1 MRQGPRKQLIR
12 KLLILG
18 VIVLTL
24 LGGASWWWVRAS
36 LPQLDGQI
44 TVSGL
49 RAPVEVL
56 FDGHG
61 VPHVYAS
68 GAEDAWFT
76 AGLMHARDR
85 LWQMELYRRAARGR
99 LSEILGERTLPID
112 RRFISLDLA
121 GAAEA
126 EWKAAPGPVRDALT
140 RYAAGVN
147 AHIARAAGWR
157 RPLEFQLLG
166 VTPAPWTPIDS
177 LAVGRLLAWRLAENH
192 QAELVRH
199 ALGARFGVTE
209 ALRLGGRYPAGAP
222 SVVQGPA
229 TDGPPSPAAPAPPAG
244 NEGPVAPTGNAAP
257 AAPAGPPGPAAP
269 AGNGSP
275 STKPPSPPAA
285 NVARSPVAWP
295 TGLEWLHPNARRGGS
310 NNWVVSGK
318 RTVNGRPLLANDPH
332 LQMEFPNIW
341 YEMHLVAAGLDAIG
355 VTVPGTPF
363 VILGHN
369 ARVAWGMTNTGADV
383 QDLFID
389 RLDLARKRYFFQGE
403 WRPVDV
409 TRKLIPVKGGV
420 TESFELWK
428 TRHGTVFADV
438 GLEWEEPP
446 SWLWTPDEQRGER
459 RVFSMRWDAA
469 GGEMAGA
476 FEALNR
482 AGSWSEFTAAV
493 ERFAAPSQNFVYA
506 DVEGNIG
513 YAMSGVLP
521 QRPGS
526 VGVLPNNG
534 ETGEG
539 EWVGSIPS
547 AALPRLFNPPRG
559 YVASSNNLVDR
570 QWPGLVTRDW
580 AAPFRALRLHHVIEA
595 VERID
600 LVTAASWQN
609 DVSGLL
615 ATHLLGYSG
624 SALKLAK
631 SQNKTAA
638 IQVLSELAAW
648 DRRIDEGRSVTL
660 FHLFEDALW
669 RRTFFDEMGEPLFSR
684 FYEWAGAERP
694 AGLYVVL
701 DEADSPWFDDIATID
716 RRETRDDILV
726 LAAEDAATRAATDFA
741 TRRAWSEAHLAH
753 FQHPLGSAAAPLR
766 WLFNRGP
773 VSVSGDSYTVNR
785 TSYHRLRPFDVWEIP
800 SWRQLFDV
808 GQWDE
813 SRVVL
818 PAGQSGHPLSR
829 HYFDQNE
836 MWRAGQY
843 RVQPY
848 SRQAVNAAQAHRLLM
863 VP

>member
-1 MRQGPRKQLIR
+1 MRQGPR

-18 VIVLTL
+18 VVVVAL
-24 LGGASWWWVRAS
+24 LAGASWWWVRGS

-44 TVSGL
+44 TLSGL
-49 RAPVEVL
+49 TAPVEVL
-56 FDGHG
+56 FDAHG

-68 GAEDAWFT
+68 GPDDAWFS
-76 AGLMHARDR
+76 AGVMHARDR
-85 LWQMELYRRAARGR
+85 LWQMELYRRAAQGR
-99 LSEILGERTLPID
+99 LSEILGERTLAID
-112 RRFISLDLA
+112 RRFLSLDLA
-121 GAAEA
+121 AAAEA
-126 EWKAAPGPVRDALT
+126 EWKAAPTAVRDALT

-147 AHIARAAGWR
+147 AHLARATGRR

-166 VTPAPWTPIDS
+166 VSPAPWTPLDS
-177 LAVGRLLAWRLAENH
+177 LAVGRLLAWRLAENY
-192 QAELVRH
+192 QAELVRQ
-199 ALGARFGVTE
+199 ALAARFGVTE
-209 ALRLGGRYPAGAP
+209 ALRLGGRYPPGAP

-229 TDGPPSPAAPAPPAG
+229 AP
-244 NEGPVAPTGNAAP
+244 EGP
-257 AAPAGPPGPAAP
+257 AAPAGPP
-269 AGNGSP
+269 AGAGD
-275 STKPPSPPAA
+275 KPPVPGNTSPPQGDLRLSK
-285 NVARSPVAWP
+285 VEARAWP
-295 TGLEWLHPNARRGGS
+295 RGLEWLHPNARRGGS
-310 NNWVVSGK
+310 NNWVIAGR

-332 LQMEFPNIW
+332 LQMEFPGIW

-369 ARVAWGMTNTGADV
+369 ARIAWGMTNTGADV

-389 RLDLARKRYFFQGE
+389 RIDLARKRYFFQGE
-403 WRPVDV
+403 WLPIEVS
-409 TRKLIPVKGGV
+409 RKEIPVRGG
-420 TESFELWK
+420 EPRAFEVWK

-438 GLEWEEPP
+438 GLDWEDTP
-446 SWLWTPDEQRGER
+446 SWLSAPDEQRGER

-521 QRPGS
+521 LRSGS
-526 VGVLPNNG
+526 VGMLPSNG

-539 EWVGSIPS
+539 EWIGTIPS
-547 AALPRLFNPPRG
+547 SALPRLFNPPRG
-559 YVASSNNLVDR
+559 YVTSSNNLIDR

-580 AAPFRALRLHHVIEA
+580 AAPFRAERLHHVIEA
-595 VERID
+595 VERLD
-600 LVTAASWQN
+600 LTTAASWQS
-609 DVSGLL
+609 DVSGLA
-615 ATHLLGYSG
+615 ATHVLAYAD
-624 SALKLAK
+624 SALALAK
-631 SQNKTAA
+631 KENKTSA
-638 IQVLSELAAW
+638 IAVLSELTGW
-648 DRRIDEGRSVTL
+648 DRRVDERSSVTL
-660 FHLFEDALW
+660 FHLFEDAMW
-669 RRTFFDEMGEPLFSR
+669 RRTFADEMGEPLFSR

-694 AGLYVVL
+694 AGLYVIL
-701 DEADSPWFDDIATID
+701 DEAGSAWFDDIATID

-726 LAAEDAATRAATDFA
+726 LAAEDAATRVATDFA
-741 TRRAWSEAHLAH
+741 ARRAWSQAHLAH
-753 FQHPLGSAAAPLR
+753 FEHPLSGAARPLA
-766 WLFNRGP
+766 WFFNRGP
-773 VSVSGDSYTVNR
+773 VSVVGDLYTVNR
-785 TSYHRLRPFDVWEIP
+785 TSHHRLRPFAVWEIP

-848 SRQAVNAAQAHRLLM
+848 SRAAVGAAQAHRLLM
-863 VP
+863 AP